1 MAFPLLPLAG
11 AAARAVA
18 PRLIPPARA
27 MVARYFPGAI
37 RLPKPA
43 NHQMLPA
50 PVFFVPSFPGFPV
63 QQPAPPPVGAEG
75 AGFCGPRAVLM
86 HRIPV
91 TPCGYLTALSLSS
104 YNSRVGTIRLQ
115 NLGNIRL
122 YTWGYHQPDNFIQA
136 GNMRFRYA
144 ENWSISVHK
153 DDPQPFPSTL
163 IPIRYA
169 PIPTYQPVVAS
180 PDLPVDM
187 ITPLLP
193 AYSPLLPNGPALT
206 PVQPKINGKPK
217 TNPWFPVTYQPV
229 VEYGPSPRP
238 VPSHPSAQPVT
249 EIEVDGTG
257 SPAVRPAL
265 HFNKP
270 PPRGTREK
278 KTSVNLGMHPLLKKA
293 VGQFTEGLDLVAVAY
308 KALPDEYKLRYPGSN
323 YVWRFPP
330 PHLQLKAVYDNIE
343 HLDMQQFVIGFIGNQ
358 IEDRFYGMIG
368 KRAGRHA
375 RDWYDATGRND
386 RSAWLTSRLRW

>member
-1 MAFPLLPLAG
+1 MAFPLLPVAG

-43 NHQMLPA
+43 NHQLLPA

-63 QQPAPPPVGAEG
+63 QQPAPPPVGAYG

-86 HRIPV
+86 KQIPV
-91 TPCGYLTALSLSS
+91 TPCGYLTALTLSA
-104 YNSRVGTIRLQ
+104 YNSRVGQIRLQ
-115 NLGNIRL
+115 LLGNIRL
-122 YTWGYHQPDNFIQA
+122 YTWGYHQPDNFVQA

-144 ENWSISVHK
+144 ENWRISVHK
-153 DDPQPFPSTL
+153 NDPQPFPSTL

-249 EIEVDGTG
+249 EIEVEGTG

-270 PPRGTREK
+270 PPARTREK
-278 KTSVNLGMHPLLKKA
+278 KTSVNLAMAAGLKRALSA
-293 VGQFTEGLDLVAVAY
+293 VTEGLDVINVAY
-308 KALPDEYKLRYPGSN
+308 SAIPDRFKPRYPGSN
-323 YVWRFPP
+323 YPWYHPP
-330 PHLQLKAVYDNIE
+330 PQRQLLEIYKNLGN
-343 HLDMQQFVIGFIGNQ
+343 LDLDKFVVDFVKMQ
-358 IEDRFYGMIG
+358 IEDRAYAKLG
-368 KRAGRHA
+368 KMAGRHA